1 MRSRYVAREERAPT
15 ISSRPRSRSGSRI
28 SVPGNQGVKVV
39 RAVTIRRPAQELY
52 EFWREV
58 ENLPR
63 VIRHTVTVV
72 ARSRT
77 ESHWSVSGPAGK
89 CYEWDSLIIND
100 EPGRLIAWRT
110 ADGADIAH
118 AGSIRFED
126 APGDEGT
133 EVTVQVEYIAPGGK
147 LGQLIGKFTGAEPGQ
162 QIGDT
167 LRRFKALM
175 ECGEI
180 PTTKGQPVG
189 EPQKSKLDEKA
200 RKGEEEPS

>member
-1 MRSRYVAREERAPT
+1 MRQRYAAREERVPT
-15 ISSRPRSRSGSRI
+15 TGARPRARPGSHI

-39 RAVTIRRPAQELY
+39 RAVTIRRAAQELY
-52 EFWREV
+52 AFWREV

-63 VIRHTVTVV
+63 VIRHSVTVV
-72 ARSRT
+72 ARSPT
-77 ESHWSVSGPAGK
+77 ESHWSVSGPAGNR
-89 CYEWDSLIIND
+89 YEWDSLIIND

-118 AGSIRFED
+118 AGSIRFEP

-133 EVTVQVEYIAPGGK
+133 EVTVQAEYLPPGGK
-147 LGQLIGKFTGAEPGQ
+147 LGQLLGKFTGAGAGQ

-175 ECGEI
+175 ESGEI
-180 PTTKGQPVG
+180 PATHGQPVG
-189 EPQKSKLDEKA
+189 EPQQSKREEQA
-200 RKGEEEPS
+200 RQGEEEFS